1 MTPEVLQ
8 ACTGCPRLSLAESW
22 LPVIVE
28 AMTLYQIDTPARRG
42 MFLAQIGHE
51 SGGLQYTKELWG
63 PTDAQAGYEGRADL
77 GNMQPGDGK
86 LFRGHGLLQT
96 TGRFNHA
103 RVRDRLRTRFPDRDV
118 PDFELRPELLGLMEW
133 AALSAA
139 DFWYEHDL
147 NKWADAGDFD
157 GASDVINRGH
167 KTAREGDSNGYA
179 DRLALYTKAQREDL
193 S

>member
-8 ACTGCPRLSLAESW
+8 ACTSCPKLALAASW
-22 LPVIVE
+22 LPAIVE
-28 AMTLYQIDTPARRG
+28 AMTLYPIDTPSRRG

-51 SGGLQYTKELWG
+51 SEGLQYTRELWG
-63 PTDAQAGYEGRADL
+63 PTETQKRYEGRSDL
-77 GNMQPGDGK
+77 GNTQPGDGK
-86 LFRGHGLLQT
+86 KFRGHGLIQI

-103 RVRDRLRTRFPDRDV
+103 HVRDRLRDRFPDRDV
-118 PDFELRPELLGLMEW
+118 PDFESTPEALALMEW

-147 NKWADAGDFD
+147 NKWADIGDFD
-157 GASDVINRGH
+157 GVSDVINRGH
-167 KTAREGDSNGYA
+167 KTSSIGDSNGYA
-179 DRLALYTKAQREDL
+179 DRLAKYQKAQQEDL